1 MIIEFDKKYLENI
14 YDLGTELN
22 EKYRNLYDVS
32 SLNKDVNKTY
42 ILLENNCFVGFIH
55 IQELVDEIDIIDI
68 IIDRNY
74 RHNGYATK
82 LLDYIFDIN
91 KDKKFILEV
100 NVNNIPAI
108 NLYLKHGFIEIYRR
122 KGYYNAN
129 DAIVME
135 KKW

>member
-22 EKYRNLYDVS
+22 EKYRNLYDVN

-42 ILLENNCFVGFIH
+42 ILLENNYFVGFIH

>member
-22 EKYRNLYDVS
+22 EKYRNLYDVN

-42 ILLENNCFVGFIH
+42 ILLENNYFVGFIH

-135 KKW
+135 KK